1 MSKRTALV
9 GVVRRTGLEVLG
21 WTLVLVGI
29 AALVLPG
36 PGLLTIV
43 AGLVVLSQQY
53 DWAERQLVP
62 IKVRAYAGAREGVK
76 TWPRVAVSV
85 LSALVVGS
93 VGWLFVLKPP
103 VPDWWPAPESLWLV
117 GGAGTGY
124 SIIASAIFAI
134 VLVFYS
140 VRRFRRPPD
149 QAERDVQQEYRRR
162 KAGYKISRRT
172 RHRVDS

>member
-1 MSKRTALV
+1 MSKRAALI
-9 GVVRRTGLEVLG
+9 GVVRRTGMEALG

-62 IKVRAYAGAREGVK
+62 IKIRAYAAAREGVK
-76 TWPRVAVSV
+76 TWPRVGVSII
-85 LSALVVGS
+85 SAFIVGS
-93 VGWLFVLKPP
+93 VGWVFVIRPP
-103 VPDWWPAPESLWLV
+103 APGWWPLAESWWLA
-117 GGAGTGY
+117 GGAGAGY

-134 VLVFYS
+134 VLVGYS
-140 VRRFRRPPD
+140 VRRFRQPPNK
-149 QAERDVQQEYRRR
+149 AERELHVEYRRR
-162 KAGYKISRRT
+162 KAGYNIGRKR
-172 RHRVDS
+172 